1 MMPVI
6 LTVLLSEGDQQG
18 IEVPVTP
25 ETCCRDVVDFCKEPG
40 ELHCHLAQLWRGDE
54 RSLPA
59 QDMIYD
65 ILQQWGARRDEVK
78 FYLRHDDPPTVD
90 RDPGG
95 HGGRGTMLRRGIGG
109 GPPDNRE
116 QRVQHMRQQQGQQAG
131 LGEAEKLQRLRERVE
146 SQEAKIRKIRA
157 MRGQVD
163 QPKLLNNNLLSEL
176 TVMNSFLTEKQREL
190 SVAVTRVE
198 ELTQQLEDLRKG
210 KSNGFCHANLGKQL
224 ASAVLDLDRLY
235 RELQTRNRLQQEQ
248 NQRQQHRRNGATA
261 EMERRINELR
271 EQMLKKK
278 LGTGGT
284 DSIAPSPERS
294 RIPNAVSGRVA
305 AVGPFITNLGPPDG
319 TTAFRTPGSEAYGLP
334 TTAAREGVTRYDLK
348 PKGFWAESD
357 LDFANMS
364 TKQGQPL
371 FGATETS
378 EGARL
383 GGSQTQS
390 STLSRA
396 TLSSADWKE
405 SSLDV
410 PLANQDASTLS
421 MLRTEFIDSS
431 QPPSSIRQSWAGVSG
446 QGQVRP
452 RQPGPQEYALPMG
465 GTLDRRPNGGTL
477 GERSV
482 GPAMTGNGTW
492 PGQPAKQFSQDQP
505 RTSRQIQQRIVVPPS
520 GLAPQTQLPPRPAS
534 PALSTGS
541 SSSSSS
547 LQQPYHPPMQ
557 PPSSTLFAQ
566 SKSGVSSPYLQQQ
579 QQGVGSSIP
588 YTQSQVYPPSLVSGG
603 SGPRPQYQ
611 LGSGSP
617 LSQQQ
622 ASSSCGSI
630 SGGGGSGYPQA
641 GEARSYLQPGP
652 QGITSGSPRPSLQ
665 SGGGGSSGPYLEAR
679 ADVAPPPGV
688 LVAAARPSPSPTD
701 SLQRSQSP
709 RKQAPPPTLDSSS
722 IYSMYT
728 QHAGPSRQLQ
738 HAMLSALGK
747 NQGRQLPGA
756 APAGYGKPAGSI
768 QKPPVKPLPA
778 YDPARPPYSPP
789 LPYGLPIPR
798 TLQEDRELEMEGLSS
813 SIVPALG
820 TDADPPRPLS
830 PTKLMPISMSPLR
843 GQSDAD
849 LEALRR
855 KLQHAPRPLKKRGS
869 IAEPETSGT
878 GFGGSLGGLGGGGGG
893 GGGGVG
899 GGVAASLLHH
909 QTSPGHLLQKLQY
922 QRLTLSV
929 LEEGA
934 ARDFGQI
941 APPLPTYAPYDYGQQ
956 NSSTAFLSQDSDGS
970 EYIPGEL
977 DPAPQQPPPPPASIP
992 LAPPG
997 TPPGD
1002 LNDNALPSSPGS
1014 GTSVAATTPSSTEE
1028 EQADGTSS
1036 QGEEEPNNNDSA
1048 EEDVTTPSDIGAED
1062 SIEDHLTLPSHYL
1075 FEDPEQEFD
1084 PEDLKP
1090 PIVFPPTLPPNK
1102 RTNLKKPGSERT
1114 GTGDRVKFNPLA
1126 LLLDASLEGEFDL
1139 VQRVIYEAED
1149 PSRPNDEGITALH
1162 NAVCAGHMNIVRF
1175 LVQFGVNV
1183 NAGDSDGWTP
1193 LHCAASCNS
1202 TQLCRFLVET
1212 GAAVFAATQSDMET
1226 AAEKCDEMEEGYEQ
1240 CYQFLYGVQEK
1251 MGVMNKGVVY
1261 ALWDLEAESEDEL
1274 TVREGDALTA
1284 LRRGDDEET
1293 EWWWV
1298 RLDERE
1304 GYVPRNLLGLY
1315 PRIKPRQRSL
1325 A

>member
-1 MMPVI
+1 
-6 LTVLLSEGDQQG
+6 
-18 IEVPVTP
+18 
-25 ETCCRDVVDFCKEPG
+25 
-40 ELHCHLAQLWRGDE
+40 
-54 RSLPA
+54 
-59 QDMIYD
+59 MIYD

-90 RDPGG
+90 RDPGECPAVATG
-95 HGGRGTMLRRGIGG
+95 ANTDQRGNRPTQHGGGG
-109 GPPDNRE
+109 GGSPSSSSGLSKAVPPPYLVRLQE

-334 TTAAREGVTRYDLK
+334 TTAARE
-348 PKGFWAESD
+348 
-357 LDFANMS
+357 
-364 TKQGQPL
+364 
-371 FGATETS
+371 
-378 EGARL
+378 
-383 GGSQTQS
+383 
-390 STLSRA
+390 
-396 TLSSADWKE
+396 
-405 SSLDV
+405 
-410 PLANQDASTLS
+410 
-421 MLRTEFIDSS
+421 
-431 QPPSSIRQSWAGVSG
+431 
-446 QGQVRP
+446 
-452 RQPGPQEYALPMG
+452 
-465 GTLDRRPNGGTL
+465 
-477 GERSV
+477 
-482 GPAMTGNGTW
+482 
-492 PGQPAKQFSQDQP
+492 
-505 RTSRQIQQRIVVPPS
+505 
-520 GLAPQTQLPPRPAS
+520 AS

-557 PPSSTLFAQ
+557 PPSSALFAQ
-566 SKSGVSSPYLQQQ
+566 SKSGVSSPYLQQ

-622 ASSSCGSI
+622 ASSSCGST
-630 SGGGGSGYPQA
+630 SGGGSSGGGSYPQA

-665 SGGGGSSGPYLEAR
+665 SGGSGSSGPYLEGR

-756 APAGYGKPAGSI
+756 APAGYGKPTGSI

-798 TLQEDRELEMEGLSS
+798 TLQEDRELEMEGLTS
-813 SIVPALG
+813 SIGPASG

-893 GGGGVG
+893 GGGGGVG

-941 APPLPTYAPYDYGQQ
+941 APPLPT
-956 NSSTAFLSQDSDGS
+956 
-970 EYIPGEL
+970 
-977 DPAPQQPPPPPASIP
+977 
-992 LAPPG
+992 
-997 TPPGD
+997 
-1002 LNDNALPSSPGS
+1002 
-1014 GTSVAATTPSSTEE
+1014 VAATTPSSTEE

>member
-1 MMPVI
+1 MLFGLEVGHVLVDAVPPPLGGGQPAAPPSLKGDFPRFREDLKVI

-18 IEVPVTP
+18 VEVPVTP

-90 RDPGG
+90 RDPGD
-95 HGGRGTMLRRGIGG
+95 HGLYLNLNQPTLTSVAIDRHNMGG
-109 GPPDNRE
+109 GGGGSPSSSSGLSKAVSPPYLVRLQE

-334 TTAAREGVTRYDLK
+334 TTAARE
-348 PKGFWAESD
+348 
-357 LDFANMS
+357 
-364 TKQGQPL
+364 
-371 FGATETS
+371 
-378 EGARL
+378 
-383 GGSQTQS
+383 
-390 STLSRA
+390 
-396 TLSSADWKE
+396 
-405 SSLDV
+405 
-410 PLANQDASTLS
+410 
-421 MLRTEFIDSS
+421 
-431 QPPSSIRQSWAGVSG
+431 
-446 QGQVRP
+446 
-452 RQPGPQEYALPMG
+452 
-465 GTLDRRPNGGTL
+465 
-477 GERSV
+477 
-482 GPAMTGNGTW
+482 
-492 PGQPAKQFSQDQP
+492 
-505 RTSRQIQQRIVVPPS
+505 
-520 GLAPQTQLPPRPAS
+520 AS

-557 PPSSTLFAQ
+557 PPSSALFAQ
-566 SKSGVSSPYLQQQ
+566 SKSGVSSPYLQQ

-622 ASSSCGSI
+622 ASSSCGST
-630 SGGGGSGYPQA
+630 SGGGSSGGGSYPQA

-665 SGGGGSSGPYLEAR
+665 SGGSGSSGPYLEAR

-756 APAGYGKPAGSI
+756 VPAGYGKPTGSI

-798 TLQEDRELEMEGLSS
+798 TLQEDRELEMEGLTS
-813 SIVPALG
+813 SIGPASG

-893 GGGGVG
+893 GGGGGVG

-941 APPLPTYAPYDYGQQ
+941 APPLPTYAPYDQ

-1002 LNDNALPSSPGS
+1002 LNDNALPSSPG
-1014 GTSVAATTPSSTEE
+1014 SVAATTPSSTEE